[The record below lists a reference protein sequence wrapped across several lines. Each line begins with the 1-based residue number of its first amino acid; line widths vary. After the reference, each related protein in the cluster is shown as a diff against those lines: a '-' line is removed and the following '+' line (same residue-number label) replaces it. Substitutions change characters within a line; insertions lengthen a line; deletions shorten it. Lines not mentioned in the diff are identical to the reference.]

1 MMDNKKLLLK
11 KKRKKLSNSIFQ
23 KEIKASV
30 LTGAFFVQKY
40 FVQRAILTKP
50 QIYNVLRS

>member
-30 LTGAFFVQKY
+30 LTGAFFCAKY
-40 FVQRAILTKP
+40 FVQRAILIKL
-50 QIYNVLRS
+50 QICNVLRA